1 MENYQNPNG
10 QFGGWEQT
18 RVPYGASNPQS
29 FMPYGSIMPENRQ
42 EEQNDKK
49 ILLQ

>member
-18 RVPYGASNPQS
+18 RVPYGASNQQG
-29 FMPYGSIMPENRQ
+29 FMPYGSV
-42 EEQNDKK
+42 
-49 ILLQ
+49 